1 MSANQYN
8 ENDNNQIVNSDLFA
22 NDLFL
27 FANDMF
33 LVGNDMLLV

>member
-8 ENDNNQIVNSDLFA
+8 ENDNNKIVKSDLFA

-33 LVGNDMLLV
+33 LFGNDMLLV